1 MEKIIETRKCKNCQH
16 AFPILEKDIEFYKKL
31 DVPYPTNCPD
41 CRAQRRLAWRN
52 EWNFYR
58 RKCDKTGKD
67 IISYISPDKPMP
79 VWHFDEWFR
88 DDWDRFQ
95 YGQEFDFTRPFF
107 EQFKEVLDRTPHIS
121 ILVGDCVNCEYTN
134 FSWKNK
140 NCYLISASDFNEDLM
155 YSGYAF
161 HSKDCQ
167 DCFFIKDSELL
178 FECVDC
184 ERCYDSNYLK
194 QCKSTRNSYYCE
206 DLIGCAD
213 CIGCVNLRQ
222 QNNCIFNEKFSKEE
236 YEKQKKELLKNPK
249 EIESRLAGIRLK
261 EPIKALSMS
270 ECENSIGNN
279 LLNCKNAYHC
289 FDLIESEDCRYVSYG
304 EKSRDS
310 MDINGAT
317 HCELSYELAGSPECY
332 MVRFSSAC
340 WVKPAAYLT
349 YCYLCRASQHC
360 FGCVSLYRN
369 KFCILNK
376 QYTEEEYNRLM
387 PLIIEHMK
395 KTGEWGEFFPMSVSP
410 FKYEETVAQNYF
422 PKESEHL

>member
-1 MEKIIETRKCKNCQH
+1 MEKIIETRICNACNRT
-16 AFPILEKDIEFYKKL
+16 FSILEKDTEFYKKL
-31 DVPYPTNCPD
+31 AVPYPTHCPD

-52 EWNFYR
+52 EWKLYR

-67 IISYISPDKPMP
+67 IISYLSSDKPMP

-95 YGQEFDFTRPFF
+95 YGQEFDFNRPFF

-121 ILVGDCVNCEYTN
+121 ILIGDCENCDYTN

-161 HSKDCQ
+161 HSKDCN

-184 ERCYDSNYLK
+184 EHCYDSNYLK
-194 QCKSTRNSYYCE
+194 QCKDTRDSFYCE
-206 DLIGCAD
+206 DCVGCNN

-222 QNNCIFNEKFSKEE
+222 QEFTIFNKKFTKEE
-236 YEKQKKELLKNPK
+236 YEKQKTELLKDPGK
-249 EIESRLAGIRLK
+249 IKTHLAELRLK
-261 EPIKALSMS
+261 EPIKALQMS
-270 ECENSIGNN
+270 KCENSIGNN

-304 EKSRDS
+304 EGSKDS
-310 MDINGAT
+310 MDVNGAP
-317 HCELSYELAGSPECY
+317 HCELTYEMAGAPECY
-332 MVRFSSAC
+332 MSRFSSAC
-340 WVKPAAYLT
+340 WVKPSSFLT
-349 YCYLCRASQHC
+349 YCHLCRACTNC

-376 QYTEEEYNRLM
+376 QYTEEEYNVLV
-387 PLIIEHMK
+387 PKIIEHMK
-395 KTGEWGEFFPMSVSP
+395 RTKEWGEFFPMSISP
-410 FKYEETVAQNYF
+410 WKYEETAAQDYF
-422 PKESEHL
+422 PRN